1 VRPSARTSV
10 GTAARWHFRL
20 AVGVLATAAAV
31 ELAGQ
36 AVHGPAGAGPAGWLA
51 LLGAAGW
58 VVGLVW
64 RERVGVVR
72 AWLCAVWVM
81 LTSLLVM
88 SLAERKGFLFGNL
101 GFTGPEWVVFARV
114 PLSVPLLWWLVV
126 GGSYL
131 VVEGLW
137 GEWRAGVS
145 VFTALITVQLALMI
159 LPFLSRLRGYWRW
172 PADSTALLPSGAGLF
187 GVPWTVLTA
196 WFLVGLA
203 LTFGLVVL
211 GDNWSSAAARTR
223 RQAWTPAAVLLTL
236 TVVCLSANLLA
247 GLWLAVAFSAAN
259 GVLFGAVL
267 VWYLRDRG
275 GAR

>member
-1 VRPSARTSV
+1 VRPSACTSV

-20 AVGVLATAAAV
+20 AVGACAAAAAA

-36 AVHGPAGAGPAGWLA
+36 ALRGPAGAGPAGWLA
-51 LLGAAGW
+51 LLGGAGW

-64 RERVGVVR
+64 RERVGVIR

-88 SLAERKGFLFGNL
+88 SLAERRGFLFGNL
-101 GFTGPEWVVFARV
+101 GFTGLELVALARV

-159 LPFLSRLRGYWRW
+159 MPFLSRLRGYWRW
-172 PADSTALLPSGAGLF
+172 PADSNGSLPAGGGLF
-187 GVPWTVLTA
+187 GMPWAVLAA
-196 WFLVGLA
+196 WFSVGLA

-211 GDNWSSAAARTR
+211 GDNWSSAEERTR

>member
-1 VRPSARTSV
+1 MRPSARTSV
-10 GTAARWHFRL
+10 GTTARWHFRL
-20 AVGVLATAAAV
+20 AVGLFSAAATA

-36 AVHGPAGAGPAGWLA
+36 AARGPAGAGPAGWLA
-51 LLGAAGW
+51 LLGSAGW

-64 RERVGVVR
+64 RERVGVFR

-81 LTSLLVM
+81 LTSLVVM
-88 SLAERKGFLFGNL
+88 NLAARNGFLFGNL
-101 GFTGPEWVVFARV
+101 AFTGPEWPALAGV

-159 LPFLSRLRGYWRW
+159 MPFLSRLRGYWRW
-172 PADSTALLPSGAGLF
+172 AADSTGSPPAGGGLF
-187 GVPWTVLTA
+187 GMPWTVLAA
-196 WFLVGLA
+196 WFSVGLV
-203 LTFGLVVL
+203 LTFGLVIL
-211 GDNWSSAAARTR
+211 GDNWSSAEARTR

-236 TVVCLSANLLA
+236 TVVCLGANLLA

>member
-10 GTAARWHFRL
+10 GTTALWHFRF
-20 AVGVLATAAAV
+20 AVGVFAATAAV

-36 AVHGPAGAGPAGWLA
+36 ALRGPAGAGPTGWLA
-51 LLGAAGW
+51 LLGAGGW

-81 LTSLLVM
+81 LTSLVVM
-88 SLAERKGFLFGNL
+88 SLAERRGLLFGNL
-101 GFTGPEWVVFARV
+101 AFTGTEWTVWARI
-114 PLSVPLLWWLVV
+114 PLSVPLLWWLVI

-145 VFTALITVQLALMI
+145 LFTALITGQLALM
-159 LPFLSRLRGYWRW
+159 LTPFLGRLRGYWRW
-172 PADSTALLPSGAGLF
+172 LADSAGPPPAGGGLY
-187 GVPWTVLTA
+187 GMPWTVLAA
-196 WFLVGLA
+196 WFSVGLA
-203 LTFGLVVL
+203 LAFGLVVL
-211 GDNWSSAAARTR
+211 GDNWSSAEARTR
-223 RQAWTPAAVLLTL
+223 RQAWTPAAVLMAL
-236 TVVCLSANLLA
+236 TVVCLSADLLA

-259 GVLFGAVL
+259 GVLFGSVL

-275 GAR
+275 AR